1 MIRRP
6 PRSTLFPYTT
16 LFRSI
21 WRFAEGGDTLDYVV
35 TQGSGKVLQVEWR
48 RDGKVAARSET
59 HYEQAMP
66 ATARI
71 DFPEVPARLEFTVV
85 AVDTA
90 AGIAPSLWRRRR
102 QRSCAPPPRP
112 PL

>member
-1 MIRRP
+1 MAIR
-6 PRSTLFPYTT
+6 
-16 LFRSI
+16 FRFKYRGEREISI
-21 WRFAEGGDTLDYVV
+21 WRFAEGGDAIYYVV
-35 TQGSGKVLQVEWR
+35 TEGSGKVLQVEWR

-90 AGIAPSLWRRRR
+90 AVIAPALWRSRR
-102 QRSCAPPPRP
+102 
-112 PL
+112 